1 MSPSPYDSWED
12 FIDPQPEVFYT
23 FSHVPSMVQIFCA
36 LTGILVIGFLIASFR
51 VYTPMHRPTGTPE
64 KERPAG

>member
-12 FIDPQPEVFYT
+12 FIDPQAEVFYT
-23 FSHVPSMVQIFCA
+23 FSHEPWMGQIFCA
-36 LTGILVIGFLIASFR
+36 LTGLLVIGFLIASFR
-51 VYTPMHRPTGTPE
+51 VYTPTGTPE